1 MAKNLIQ
8 FQKGLSLTAFLERYR
23 TEPQCREALF
33 KLRWPN
39 GFVCPHCG
47 NTTYCVLNNRPLF
60 QCHRCHH
67 QTSLTAGTIFAGTK
81 LPLTA
86 WFLAIYRLTQDKK
99 GVSAMALSRELG
111 VKYATAWSMKHK
123 LMQTMQERD
132 RGKRLAG
139 RIEMDD
145 AYLGGEKAGIPGRG
159 SPNKIPF
166 IAVVETT
173 EDKRPLRIQL
183 RRVRGFHTRAIAAY
197 AQANLAPQST
207 VWSDG
212 LACFAGVQKAQCRH
226 IPMVTGGGR
235 KSAQSPAFKWVNT
248 VLGNLKNSLR
258 GTYHAISAK
267 YAARYLAEFEYR
279 FNRRFVLPA
288 MIERLC
294 YVAVRTPPLPNR
306 LLTIAEVHG

>member
-8 FQKGLSLTAFLERYR
+8 FQKGLSLTAFLERYG
-23 TEPQCREALF
+23 TESQCREALF
-33 KLRWPN
+33 KLRWPH

-47 NTTYCVLNNRPLF
+47 NTTYCELNNRPLF

-111 VKYATAWSMKHK
+111 VKYDTAWSMKHK

-139 RIEMDD
+139 RIEIDD

-159 SPNKIPF
+159 SPP
-166 IAVVETT
+166 
-173 EDKRPLRIQL
+173 
-183 RRVRGFHTRAIAAY
+183 
-197 AQANLAPQST
+197 
-207 VWSDG
+207 
-212 LACFAGVQKAQCRH
+212 
-226 IPMVTGGGR
+226 
-235 KSAQSPAFKWVNT
+235 
-248 VLGNLKNSLR
+248 
-258 GTYHAISAK
+258 
-267 YAARYLAEFEYR
+267 
-279 FNRRFVLPA
+279 
-288 MIERLC
+288 RL
-294 YVAVRTPPLPNR
+294 TK
-306 LLTIAEVHG
+306 G

>member
-1 MAKNLIQ
+1 MAKNPIQ
-8 FQKGLSLTAFLERYR
+8 FQKGLSLTAFLAKYG
-23 TEPQCREALF
+23 TEAQCREALF
-33 KLRWPN
+33 KLRWPQ
-39 GFVCPHCG
+39 GFVCPECG
-47 NTTYCVLNNRPLF
+47 NTTYCELNNRPLY
-60 QCHRCHH
+60 QCHHCHH
-67 QTSLTAGTIFAGTK
+67 QTSVTAGTIFAYTK

-86 WFLAIYRLTQDKK
+86 WFLALYRLTQDKK

-111 VKYATAWSMKHK
+111 VKYDTAWSMKQK

-132 RGKRLAG
+132 QGKRLAG

-145 AYLGGEKAGIPGRG
+145 AYLGGEMAGIPGRG

-166 IAVVETT
+166 IAVVETS
-173 EDKRPLRIQL
+173 EDKRPQRIQL
-183 RRVRGFHTRAIAAY
+183 RLVRGFRKRAIAEY
-197 AQANLAPQST
+197 AQANLAPNST

-212 LACFAGVQKAQCRH
+212 LSCFTAVKQAQCRH
-226 IPMVTGGGR
+226 IPLVTGGGR

-279 FNRRFVLPA
+279 FNRRFDLPA
-288 MIERLC
+288 MIERLA
-294 YVAVRTPPLPNR
+294 YVAVRTPPLSRR
-306 LLTIAEVHG
+306 LLTRAEAQG